1 MTDPNPSPT
10 PQPTGGGTD
19 VNSPSFAD
27 KLLAGLA
34 SKGNSNTTST
44 KSKNV
49 SSSSG
54 VSITPKETAYS
65 ELDQNMIALFGRRAT
80 AAEKAT
86 YYRALNVAEKHYA
99 TTGSSLTKG
108 KGYSSG
114 SDTSTRTESSTNYN
128 FDKNS
133 FIFEFTT
140 NLASNYIKAGKTLG
154 GKAGQTYDNLKSY
167 AAAMGVSDD
176 DKTILKNTLKVI
188 KGYSDETALKT
199 DYRKRAISLYGGLAD
214 SLQRDPTL
222 TVKEAA
228 SDYINIMSNMLDIN
242 SNNIS
247 LHDPTLSKALN
258 ASKDGKPYAMNLNE
272 FSSTLRDDSRFQF
285 STMAHEEAR
294 TLASSFASAFGFG
307 G

>member
-1 MTDPNPSPT
+1 
-10 PQPTGGGTD
+10 
-19 VNSPSFAD
+19 
-27 KLLAGLA
+27 
-34 SKGNSNTTST
+34 
-44 KSKNV
+44 
-49 SSSSG
+49 
-54 VSITPKETAYS
+54 
-65 ELDQNMIALFGRRAT
+65 MILLFGRRAT

-99 TTGSSLTKG
+99 TVSGGSSHGGQTKSG
-108 KGYSSG
+108 DSYDSS
-114 SDTSTRTESSTNYN
+114 SSASTNYL

-133 FIFEFTT
+133 FIFEFTS
-140 NLASNYIKAGKTLG
+140 NLAGNYIKAGKPLG

-188 KGYSDETALKT
+188 KGVSDETALKT

-214 SLQRDPTL
+214 SLTRDPSL